1 MKRIALSGKP
11 LAGKTTLSR
20 LLVEKYGYRHAS
32 LSDVI
37 VEELANASWMQD
49 EYGRQQ
55 VTAAEIYENKE
66 LWRQEL
72 QSLGDSMGFQYPER
86 VVGIMQKAL
95 QHCGAWG
102 NPGEPVV
109 LESIRGEVQASAA
122 RALGFTVINLW
133 VDEQTQQLRAGSLE
147 AYHRLRNASRARP
160 DLESGVESASIRLTQ
175 EMSLESQAEVLYN
188 LREEGL
194 SNGPANQ
201 PFKPGSLAAWEGC

>member
-86 VVGIMQKAL
+86 VVGKI
-95 QHCGAWG
+95 G
-102 NPGEPVV
+102 
-109 LESIRGEVQASAA
+109 RASC
-122 RALGFTVINLW
+122 
-133 VDEQTQQLRAGSLE
+133 
-147 AYHRLRNASRARP
+147 
-160 DLESGVESASIRLTQ
+160 
-175 EMSLESQAEVLYN
+175 
-188 LREEGL
+188 RERV
-194 SNGPANQ
+194 
-201 PFKPGSLAAWEGC
+201 